1 MAIKKISIIVNDQ
14 NGKMSESSINNSA
27 IRAVNNKRAKNR
39 ANNYIGAVLN
49 TRTREQ

>member
-27 IRAVNNKRAKNR
+27 IRAVNNRRAKNT
-39 ANNYIGAVLN
+39 A
-49 TRTREQ
+49 